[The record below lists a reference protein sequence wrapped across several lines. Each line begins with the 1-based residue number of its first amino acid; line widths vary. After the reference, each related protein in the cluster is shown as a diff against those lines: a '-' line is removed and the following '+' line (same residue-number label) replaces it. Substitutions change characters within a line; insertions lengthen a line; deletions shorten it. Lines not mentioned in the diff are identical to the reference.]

1 MAPPIEPPFGRE
13 MIFGLFHPFFVY
25 TIIVVLG
32 IAIIF
37 YWLIRRAGMKD
48 TALEILKKRY
58 AGGEIDTETYKTMK
72 EELSE

>member
-1 MAPPIEPPFGRE
+1 MATPLEPPFGRE
-13 MIFGLFHPFFVY
+13 MIFGIFHPFMVY

-48 TALEILKKRY
+48 TPVEILKKRY
-58 AGGEIDTETYKTMK
+58 AGGEIDTETYKATKK
-72 EELSE
+72 ELAE